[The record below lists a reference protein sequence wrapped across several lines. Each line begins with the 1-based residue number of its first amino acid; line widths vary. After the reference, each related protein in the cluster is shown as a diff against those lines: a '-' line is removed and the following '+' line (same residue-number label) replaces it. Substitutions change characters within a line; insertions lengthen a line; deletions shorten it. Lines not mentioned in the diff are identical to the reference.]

1 MYDAGFVSSHQNDPY
16 AANDN
21 GARILDKRFRSFI
34 IFSIARRKTAPRLS
48 ARWRHVLQRSMMT
61 LSDGHLITGL
71 AILVAAFSQARSIT
85 IYHFNISVYLAWLSF
100 SVHMVT
106 LSICRPIFQDRP
118 AYLYWRLASAGLLFV
133 LLLSG
138 LALTS
143 SRQSPQ
149 NNRFLQDDYWLSD
162 STSPKPPPPFFMD
175 SAIMCTWS
183 CGNLNSWPADTI
195 IAFVLI
201 SLGFFTRCVRLT
213 PSASRLWHRF
223 IIEKAG
229 SAIRAAFDESAHC
242 RAQSQGKTTRAFW
255 AVVLWAVCVV
265 YLNARALV
273 DIFGSLFGE
282 MYWLSILLLWG
293 ASKLL
298 VLRFV
303 SPLSPFENNWGF
315 GQVLPLFLLLAPFA
329 AIPEIYMCKPHGN
342 CHVAT
347 LTLLQPTTRPNSLM
361 PTCHSHTAYSPI
373 LQQAPIRKPSK
384 QAHCPHHS
392 IAPAYQP
399 SSAIAAPHTGQ
410 SSTAF

>member
-1 MYDAGFVSSHQNDPY
+1 MYDAGFVIEQSAPHT
-16 AANDN
+16 ATDN
-21 GARILDKRFRSFI
+21 GTRILDKRFRSFI
-34 IFSIARRKTAPRLS
+34 IFSICRRKIAPRLS
-48 ARWRHVLQRSMMT
+48 GRWCDVLQRSMMA

-71 AILVAAFSQARSIT
+71 AIMVAAFSQARSIT

-118 AYLYWRLASAGLLFV
+118 AYLCWRLASAGLLFA

-149 NNRFLQDDYWLSD
+149 NNRFYQDDYRLSE
-162 STSPKPPPPFFMD
+162 SASSKPPPPFFMD

-183 CGNLNSWPADTI
+183 CGDLASWPADTVV
-195 IAFVLI
+195 AFILI
-201 SLGFFTRCVRLT
+201 TLGFLTRCVRLT

-223 IIEKAG
+223 VIEKAG
-229 SAIRAAFDESAHC
+229 SAIRAAFDECAHC
-242 RAQSQGKTTRAFW
+242 RAQAQGKIGRAFW
-255 AVVLWAVCVV
+255 ALPLWTTCVV

-298 VLRFV
+298 ILRFV
-303 SPLSPFENNWGF
+303 SPLSKFENNWGF

-329 AIPEIYMCKPHGN
+329 AIPEIYMCKSDPWS
-342 CHVAT
+342 
-347 LTLLQPTTRPNSLM
+347 LLCLAN
-361 PTCHSHTAYSPI
+361 I
-373 LQQAPIRKPSK
+373 PS
-384 QAHCPHHS
+384 
-392 IAPAYQP
+392 
-399 SSAIAAPHTGQ
+399 T
-410 SSTAF
+410 